1 MIRRCAIWSLV
12 LASVFGLSG
21 CIEGLFRKTGGF
33 DQRPMT
39 VQTVSLFNQRDP
51 SRLAK
56 RSWKGD
62 WIFRRDRLDMIDA
75 ELRNTKPDLLLLQD
89 VIAKVGSTAES
100 DRRILSAGSLLD
112 YEWRDRKVESYADTQ
127 EIQSLAIAVGVPN
140 RFVKEPEGERD
151 LWLMGTGGYLE
162 AATFEY
168 EDQPVTVFN
177 VQMPAQ
183 TDTSY
188 LWYSFVQ
195 ERVTER
201 LKRTRSCPKRIIV
214 GGLMPGDEGA
224 RRFSQFIQ
232 TLQLRDVSSGF
243 CQIASKCF
251 TATPTND
258 IYMATVGDES
268 PTRVDRI
275 FAHQSALVYSSGRN
289 FDDSDPNNRYAR
301 EFGLPRL
308 WPTQR
313 FGWVAQLRLARCT
326 EQELEEAFL

>member
-1 MIRRCAIWSLV
+1 MLLV
-12 LASVFGLSG
+12 TFALAVGLGG
-21 CIEGLFRKTGGF
+21 CIESLFRQAGGF
-33 DQRPMT
+33 DQRPIT
-39 VQTVSLFNQRDP
+39 VQTLSLFNQRDP
-51 SRLAK
+51 SRLVK

-62 WIFRRDRLDMIDA
+62 WILRRDRLDLIDG
-75 ELRNTKPDLLLLQD
+75 ELRNTKPDILLLQD
-89 VIAKVGSTAES
+89 MIAKVGSTAES
-100 DRRILSAGSLLD
+100 DRRILSAGALID

-127 EIQSLAIAVGVPN
+127 EIQSLGIAVGVPY
-140 RFVKEPEGERD
+140 RFVKDAEGERD

-162 AATFEY
+162 AATVDY
-168 EDQPVTVFN
+168 EGQPVTVFN
-177 VQMPAQ
+177 VQMPLQ

-201 LKRTRSCPKRIIV
+201 LKRTRACPKRVVI

-224 RRFSQFIQ
+224 RRFAQFVQ

-258 IYMATVGDES
+258 IYMATIGDES

-275 FAHQSALVYSSGRN
+275 FAHQSALVYSSVRD

-301 EFGLPRL
+301 EFGLSRL

-313 FGWVAQLRLARCT
+313 FGWVAQLRLARCS